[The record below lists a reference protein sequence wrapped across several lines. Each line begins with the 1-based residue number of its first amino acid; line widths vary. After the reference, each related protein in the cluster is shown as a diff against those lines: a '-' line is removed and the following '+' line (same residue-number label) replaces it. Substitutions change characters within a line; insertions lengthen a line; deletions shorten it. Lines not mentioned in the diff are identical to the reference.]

1 MVFVRD
7 QDRSLCF
14 YRDLL
19 GFTVMADATLQ
30 NGERF
35 ALVAPPDG
43 SVGLTLAAPPP
54 GSPFFDRIGQST
66 PTVFVTDDI
75 DAQYREWQLR
85 GVPVHRALNRE
96 NWGVA
101 SASFK
106 DLDGNVFVLA
116 GWDAI
121 TREIEERRRATAERA
136 ELKRRAVIELALASE
151 VQSRLFPQLKPSL
164 ANLEYAGRCIQ
175 ARAVGGDYYDFLNL
189 GQRRLG
195 LVVGDVSGKG
205 TAAALMMSNLQANL
219 RSQTAVAH
227 DGLDQA
233 LGIVSAQ
240 FYANTPDASY
250 ATLFFGLYDD
260 ETGSLT
266 YVNCGHLPALLVRHT
281 GSIERLASTAPVL
294 GLFPKWACEVVTC
307 RLESGDALVMYTDGV
322 TEAFDV
328 AGEEFGETRLIQ
340 VVEENRE
347 HSPGEMVDAI
357 IAALRGFSGEEQS
370 DDITLV
376 VARRGAN

>member
-7 QDRSLCF
+7 QDQSLRF

-19 GFTVMADATLQ
+19 GFTVLADATMQ

-35 ALVAPPDG
+35 VLVAPPDG
-43 SVGLTLAAPPP
+43 SVGLTLVAPRI
-54 GSPFFDRIGQST
+54 GSPSFDRIGQST

-75 DAQYREWQLR
+75 DTQYREWQLR

-96 NWGVA
+96 EWGVA

-106 DLDGNVFVLA
+106 DLDGNVFILA

-136 ELKRRAVIELALASE
+136 ELKRRVAIELALASE
-151 VQSRLFPQLKPSL
+151 VQARLFPQLKPSL

-189 GQRRLG
+189 GQRRVG

-205 TAAALMMSNLQANL
+205 IAAALMMSNLQANL

-233 LGIVSAQ
+233 LAVYCKKFVSESVKFSA
-240 FYANTPDASY
+240 
-250 ATLFFGLYDD
+250 GLRKRKR
-260 ETGSLT
+260 
-266 YVNCGHLPALLVRHT
+266 LVDQC
-281 GSIERLASTAPVL
+281 IEL
-294 GLFPKWACEVVTC
+294 
-307 RLESGDALVMYTDGV
+307 
-322 TEAFDV
+322 
-328 AGEEFGETRLIQ
+328 
-340 VVEENRE
+340 
-347 HSPGEMVDAI
+347 
-357 IAALRGFSGEEQS
+357 
-370 DDITLV
+370 
-376 VARRGAN
+376 